1 MLSENPHDKFF
12 KEAFSRPDVLVDF
25 MQAYLPD
32 ALFTRLDFSTL
43 QRETDS
49 FTDDGLDEHFADLVF
64 TVACNGK
71 PILVTLLL
79 EHKSYVENHPH
90 FQLNRYLLSIW
101 AHQLTEKKP
110 LTPVLPIVVY
120 HGDRPWRKRPLS
132 AYFESI
138 DDVLLPFTPVFDY
151 VLIDLSK
158 VPEAVLPRLHND
170 YARLTA
176 LLLQNSRR
184 KKRLA
189 RVMEQY
195 AEVFQNLVETV
206 LGQRFVGTAVIYLSA
221 ASSLGKTELI
231 AIFRRVSTKT
241 TDSVMTAYEELIS
254 EGLEQGTQRTTL
266 KFIQGLWRLGIDPEI
281 IAKAAEMPV
290 EEVQA
295 IIKNIDEEK
304 NKAGLHRQ

>member
-1 MLSENPHDKFF
+1 
-12 KEAFSRPDVLVDF
+12 
-25 MQAYLPD
+25 
-32 ALFTRLDFSTL
+32 
-43 QRETDS
+43 
-49 FTDDGLDEHFADLVF
+49 
-64 TVACNGK
+64 
-71 PILVTLLL
+71 
-79 EHKSYVENHPH
+79 
-90 FQLNRYLLSIW
+90 
-101 AHQLTEKKP
+101 
-110 LTPVLPIVVY
+110 LPIVVY